1 MSTTYAER
9 MRYMCLR
16 ELQELEAAIDAR
28 LAKIEE
34 DKHRIMVLRN
44 GIRTLEEDIRD
55 ERAASV
61 ENVA

>member
-9 MRYMCLR
+9 MRDMCLL

-34 DKHRIMVLRN
+34 DKRRIVILRN

-55 ERAASV
+55 EQSAGV